1 MEVYETELLNQII
14 ILNLLF
20 ALQIWEK
27 VQSKIYVSVHVK
39 VLILD
44 TISTYRKVIYTVIK
58 MTPN

>member
-27 VQSKIYVSVHVK
+27 VRSKIYVSVHVK

-44 TISTYRKVIYTVIK
+44 IISTYRKVIYTVIK

>member
-1 MEVYETELLNQII
+1 MEVYETGLFNLII

-27 VQSKIYVSVHVK
+27 VQSNIYVTVLVK

-44 TISTYRKVIYTVIK
+44 IVS
-58 MTPN
+58 N